1 MEKWQGLLRDKRRM
15 LIAAAAIALVVIACM
30 LPGEQNEGMTGE
42 ERRIA
47 QTLESVSGAGRVRVT
62 LYYAPQST
70 GFGSA
75 QQMVGALAVASG
87 AGDIAVRLSLT
98 QALETLLDLPT
109 ENVLVL
115 RMEEE

>member
-1 MEKWQGLLRDKRRM
+1 MEKWRGLLRDRRM
-15 LIAAAAIALVVIACM
+15 MIAAVAVTLLMIACM
-30 LPGEQNEGMTGE
+30 LPGSQNEGMTSE

-47 QTLESVSGAGRVRVT
+47 QTLESVSGAGRVLVT

-70 GFGSA
+70 GFGST

-87 AGDIAVRLSLT
+87 AGDIAVRLRLT
-98 QALETLLDLPT
+98 QALETLLDLPA